1 MKKLF
6 LLSFLFIPIIAFA
19 QLEAAWWF
27 FGTTASVDFNSGAPL
42 AAPAGSLDT
51 DEGCSS
57 ISDSCGNLQM
67 YSDGSTVW
75 NRNGLP
81 MPNGTGLSGNS
92 SSAQSAIIIPD
103 LGSTSRYFLVT
114 IGSGAGLRYSIVDM
128 NLNGGLGDVMPGR
141 RDILIQQNTQEK
153 VTAAL
158 SDNGNFYWIVTFDN
172 GVYSSYPAAGG
183 IILPSRGVNSTV
195 AGTNSLTDARGYIRL
210 SPNARKISN
219 TSIGNPGTAWLADF
233 NNSTGVVSNP
243 IALTT
248 PGTRNRFYGTEFSPN
263 SQLVYLN
270 ANSNDTGNGC
280 GATNTREILQ
290 YNINSGGGWNSTPF
304 ALAATGANSGRGA
317 LQLGIDGKIYHARVC
332 QNWLGV
338 VRNPDVV
345 GVGAAYT
352 DDGVALNNNSRE
364 GLPPFIT
371 SFFEPSFSSF
381 PAGSASGGS
390 INQVNF
396 CDQTP
401 VQFEASTTDFCITST
416 VTWNFGDGSPT
427 STVLNPIHTFPAPGV
442 YTVTLIVRNGG
453 FRFTA
458 TSDITIYSNPI
469 SNTVADVFLCDS
481 DGDGIESR
489 DLDVVETP
497 QVLNMQTNPNYVV
510 AYFLTQNQAD
520 NNVGAIALP
529 YDFPLGTTTI
539 YTRITNDENA
549 ISRLCFETGFFDVI
563 VASGA
568 GATRPMNLNNCDD
581 NNDGFSTFDLTST
594 ETEVLNGL
602 PASAFTITYHNTA
615 AEAGTGMNPIP
626 NPATYTNVTVNTE
639 RVFIRLQDNSP
650 SGCTSST
657 EVDVF
662 VWDTPIANPV
672 MNTAVCDAGN
682 DSSEIILLTDFDSEV
697 IAAQTNTDYVIT
709 YHLNQADADTGAND
723 QASPFDLT
731 ATTTFFAR
739 IDNLNNEPCFD
750 TTSFIV
756 TLDTQPIA
764 HPVATYRL
772 CDDPSN
778 NNSEVFDLVSRNPE
792 ILLTQNPADF
802 NIEYFTSPADADL
815 GSVGGATPVSNLYS
829 SAGQIM
835 YARIENNAN
844 TDCFDTT
851 SFDIIVD
858 DLPLATAPADLII
871 CDDASNDGTED
882 IALSQFDTTILN
894 GQTTPTFVVSYH
906 LNQADADADAPG
918 LTSPFTITTGTT
930 TIVARID
937 NSDNQ
942 TCFDTTAIN
951 IILNE
956 QALANPVSEYRLCD
970 TGNDGVEDFDLSSR
984 DTEVLLTQNPA
995 DFNIEYFT
1003 SQADADLGSAGG
1015 ASPLPTSYNSSGE
1028 TVFVRIETA
1037 ANATCYN
1044 TTSFNLVV
1052 DDLPLATTPADLI
1065 ICDDASNDGT
1075 EDIALSQF
1083 DAAVLNGQTTSTF
1096 VVSYHLNQADADAD
1110 APGLTSPFN
1119 ITTGT
1124 TTIVARIDNTDN
1136 QTCYNTTP
1144 ITIILNEQAVANNVA
1159 EYRICDDASNDGL
1172 EDFDLSTQDSQ
1183 VLGTQNAANFTIAY
1197 FTSQAD
1203 ADLGSTGGAT
1213 PLPTIYNSGSATLFV
1228 RIQTNA
1234 NNSCYDTAVIDLF
1247 VDPLPLAG
1255 TPADI
1260 IVCDDPS
1267 NDGTED
1273 VDLSQFD
1280 SAILDGQTNP
1290 SFNVT
1295 YHASQADANANAS
1308 PLSSPYAVTS
1318 TTPNLFARIDNADND
1333 SCYTTTTFR
1342 FVISPTPTANSV
1354 LDRITCDDPGNDGSE
1369 VFDLSMAN
1377 SQVLNGQNSSDF
1389 NITFHPSQ
1397 NDANMNTAALAT
1409 SYASDSITPETIFVR
1424 IEAISNPVCF
1434 DTTSF
1439 TLTVSEQ
1446 PTAGTG
1452 TDVVGCDDI
1461 SNDGFE
1467 EFDFSTQD
1475 AAIYN
1480 GQSTT
1485 DFNVTYHSN
1494 ATDADNDVNALSF
1507 PYTNTSRTQTIYAR
1521 IENAAHQDCYDL
1533 STFRIEVFARPVI
1546 ADQGPYT
1553 ICAGVAET
1561 IDAGPGFS
1569 SYLWSTGETTQTIDV
1584 ASGGDYTVTVTNS
1597 DGCDSTATVTVV
1609 ESDVAVIERIDVG
1622 QFEVNTNTL
1631 TAIVTGSGD
1640 YEFSLD
1646 DFVYQDSQRFNNLY
1660 PGFYTIYVKDKN
1672 GCGTVSMSAV
1682 IIGGPPYFTPNQDGY
1697 HDTWQVIAVET
1708 IPDASIY
1715 IFDRHGKLLKQVSAT
1730 GRGWDGTYNGA
1741 PMPSS
1746 DYWYLVEL
1754 ADGRSFKGHFA
1765 LKR

>member
-1 MKKLF
+1 MRIKGKINILLAVTLF
-6 LLSFLFIPIIAFA
+6 AMLLSLTVTAQFNPSLLGNAFA
-19 QLEAAWWF
+19 QGNNCFTVTPNTL
-27 FGTTASVDFNSGAPL
+27 NQSGAIWSPDQIDMNADFVIEFRIFLGTNDANGADGLTFVIKNNPTPL
-42 AAPAGSLDT
+42 IGNVGGGMGYEGIANSIAVEFDTYQNNVLSDPFFDHIAIVSGGNNFHTSAQNLAGPIVASATSNNIEDGQEHDVRIEWNAATTTMSIFFDCNLRLSYTGDLINQVFAGSNITYFGFTGSTGGLA
-51 DEGCSS
+51 
-57 ISDSCGNLQM
+57 NLQSLCFD
-67 YSDGSTVW
+67 YISFATDVGTLDDRAICIGGNVTDVDATI
-75 NRNGLP
+75 NGAVGYLWTP
-81 MPNGTGLSGNS
+81 VTG
-92 SSAQSAIIIPD
+92 
-103 LGSTSRYFLVT
+103 
-114 IGSGAGLRYSIVDM
+114 
-128 NLNGGLGDVMPGR
+128 
-141 RDILIQQNTQEK
+141 
-153 VTAAL
+153 
-158 SDNGNFYWIVTFDN
+158 
-172 GVYSSYPAAGG
+172 
-183 IILPSRGVNSTV
+183 
-195 AGTNSLTDARGYIRL
+195 
-210 SPNARKISN
+210 
-219 TSIGNPGTAWLADF
+219 
-233 NNSTGVVSNP
+233 VSNP
-243 IALTT
+243 A
-248 PGTRNRFYGTEFSPN
+248 
-263 SQLVYLN
+263 
-270 ANSNDTGNGC
+270 
-280 GATNTREILQ
+280 
-290 YNINSGGGWNSTPF
+290 
-304 ALAATGANSGRGA
+304 
-317 LQLGIDGKIYHARVC
+317 
-332 QNWLGV
+332 
-338 VRNPDVV
+338 
-345 GVGAAYT
+345 
-352 DDGVALNNNSRE
+352 
-364 GLPPFIT
+364 
-371 SFFEPSFSSF
+371 
-381 PAGSASGGS
+381 
-390 INQVNF
+390 
-396 CDQTP
+396 
-401 VQFEASTTDFCITST
+401 
-416 VTWNFGDGSPT
+416 
-427 STVLNPIHTFPAPGV
+427 
-442 YTVTLIVRNGG
+442 
-453 FRFTA
+453 
-458 TSDITIYSNPI
+458 
-469 SNTVADVFLCDS
+469 
-481 DGDGIESR
+481 
-489 DLDVVETP
+489 
-497 QVLNMQTNPNYVV
+497 
-510 AYFLTQNQAD
+510 
-520 NNVGAIALP
+520 
-529 YDFPLGTTTI
+529 
-539 YTRITNDENA
+539 
-549 ISRLCFETGFFDVI
+549 
-563 VASGA
+563 
-568 GATRPMNLNNCDD
+568 
-581 NNDGFSTFDLTST
+581 
-594 ETEVLNGL
+594 
-602 PASAFTITYHNTA
+602 
-615 AEAGTGMNPIP
+615 
-626 NPATYTNVTVNTE
+626 
-639 RVFIRLQDNSP
+639 
-650 SGCTSST
+650 
-657 EVDVF
+657 
-662 VWDTPIANPV
+662 IANPV
-672 MNTAVCDAGN
+672 FSPSSTTTYTVDITNGCGNNIQEDFTITVVSTPPTANPVADLAVCDDASN
-682 DSSEIILLTDFDSEV
+682 DGIINYDLSTLDASVLGTQDPTLFDV
-697 IAAQTNTDYVIT
+697 IYYTS
-709 YHLNQADADTGAND
+709 QADADTQMN
-723 QASPFDLT
+723 PLPLNFTNT
-731 ATTTFFAR
+731 AACTRIYAR
-739 IDNLNNEPCFD
+739 IESVTSASCYD
-750 TTSFIV
+750 TTDFELCVSP
-756 TLDTQPIA
+756 QPVA

-942 TCFDTTAIN
+942 TCFDTTPINIILNEQPVAHTVAEYRLCDTGNDGVEDFDLSSRDTEVLLTQNPANFNIEYFTSQADADLGSAGGASPLPTSYNSSGETVFVRIETAANATCYNTTSFNLVVDDLPLATAPADLIICDDASNDGTEDIALSQFDTTILNGQTTPTFVVSYHLNQADADADAPGLTSPFNITTGTTTIVARIDNSDNQTCFDTTAIN

-995 DFNIEYFT
+995 NFNIEYFT

-1159 EYRICDDASNDGL
+1159 EYRICDDASNDGV

-1354 LDRITCDDPGNDGSE
+1354 LDMITCDDPGNDGSE

>member
-1 MKKLF
+1 MRIKGKINILLAATLF
-6 LLSFLFIPIIAFA
+6 AMLLSLTVTAQFNPSLLGNAFA
-19 QLEAAWWF
+19 QGNNCFTVTPNTL
-27 FGTTASVDFNSGAPL
+27 NQSGAIWSPDQIDMNADFVIEFRIFLGTNDANGADGLTFVIKNNPTPL
-42 AAPAGSLDT
+42 IGNVGGGMGYEGIANSIAVEFDTYQNNVLSDPFFDHIAIVSGGNNFHTSAQNLAGPIVASATSNNIEDGQEHDVRIEWNAATTTMSIFFDCNLRLSYTGDLINQVFAGSNITYFGFTGSTGGLA
-51 DEGCSS
+51 
-57 ISDSCGNLQM
+57 NLQSLCFD
-67 YSDGSTVW
+67 YISFATDVGTLDDRAICIGGSVTDVDATI
-75 NRNGLP
+75 NGAVGYLWTP
-81 MPNGTGLSGNS
+81 VTG
-92 SSAQSAIIIPD
+92 
-103 LGSTSRYFLVT
+103 
-114 IGSGAGLRYSIVDM
+114 
-128 NLNGGLGDVMPGR
+128 
-141 RDILIQQNTQEK
+141 
-153 VTAAL
+153 
-158 SDNGNFYWIVTFDN
+158 
-172 GVYSSYPAAGG
+172 
-183 IILPSRGVNSTV
+183 
-195 AGTNSLTDARGYIRL
+195 
-210 SPNARKISN
+210 
-219 TSIGNPGTAWLADF
+219 
-233 NNSTGVVSNP
+233 VSNP
-243 IALTT
+243 A
-248 PGTRNRFYGTEFSPN
+248 
-263 SQLVYLN
+263 
-270 ANSNDTGNGC
+270 
-280 GATNTREILQ
+280 
-290 YNINSGGGWNSTPF
+290 
-304 ALAATGANSGRGA
+304 
-317 LQLGIDGKIYHARVC
+317 
-332 QNWLGV
+332 
-338 VRNPDVV
+338 
-345 GVGAAYT
+345 
-352 DDGVALNNNSRE
+352 
-364 GLPPFIT
+364 
-371 SFFEPSFSSF
+371 
-381 PAGSASGGS
+381 
-390 INQVNF
+390 
-396 CDQTP
+396 
-401 VQFEASTTDFCITST
+401 
-416 VTWNFGDGSPT
+416 
-427 STVLNPIHTFPAPGV
+427 
-442 YTVTLIVRNGG
+442 
-453 FRFTA
+453 
-458 TSDITIYSNPI
+458 
-469 SNTVADVFLCDS
+469 
-481 DGDGIESR
+481 
-489 DLDVVETP
+489 
-497 QVLNMQTNPNYVV
+497 
-510 AYFLTQNQAD
+510 
-520 NNVGAIALP
+520 
-529 YDFPLGTTTI
+529 
-539 YTRITNDENA
+539 
-549 ISRLCFETGFFDVI
+549 
-563 VASGA
+563 
-568 GATRPMNLNNCDD
+568 
-581 NNDGFSTFDLTST
+581 
-594 ETEVLNGL
+594 
-602 PASAFTITYHNTA
+602 
-615 AEAGTGMNPIP
+615 
-626 NPATYTNVTVNTE
+626 
-639 RVFIRLQDNSP
+639 
-650 SGCTSST
+650 
-657 EVDVF
+657 
-662 VWDTPIANPV
+662 IANPV
-672 MNTAVCDAGN
+672 FSPSSTTTYTVDITNGCGNNIQEDFTITVVSTPPTANPVADLAVCDDASN
-682 DSSEIILLTDFDSEV
+682 DGIINYDLSTLDASVLGTQDPTLFDV
-697 IAAQTNTDYVIT
+697 IYYTS
-709 YHLNQADADTGAND
+709 QADADTQMN
-723 QASPFDLT
+723 PLPLNFTNT
-731 ATTTFFAR
+731 AACTRIYAR
-739 IDNLNNEPCFD
+739 IESVTSASCYD
-750 TTSFIV
+750 TTDFELCVSP
-756 TLDTQPIA
+756 QPVA

-792 ILLTQNPADF
+792 ILLTQNPANF

-871 CDDASNDGTED
+871 CDDASNDGTEN

-1342 FVISPTPTANSV
+1342 FVISPTPTANPV
-1354 LDRITCDDPGNDGSE
+1354 LDMITCDDPGNDGSE

-1754 ADGRSFKGHFA
+1754 PDGRSFKGHFA